1 MYIHFRADHL
11 ELDNQLLCSSLEKL
25 LNFSWVNNADLVLSL
40 VINNINTV
48 ITINTNTKLIQFFL
62 YQINLNRIECHSKI
76 VSEKLKQT
84 GMALLRK
91 TLRWCSICQLT
102 LSVMTRTLWS
112 TFNTVLHLCQ
122 MNNYDQITFLSIK
135 Y

>member
-48 ITINTNTKLIQFFL
+48 ITINTNAKLIQFFL

-84 GMALLRK
+84 GMALCKEDLK
-91 TLRWCSICQLT
+91 MVFCLPAHSQCYDTYFMKYIQPCPASLSDEQL
-102 LSVMTRTLWS
+102 
-112 TFNTVLHLCQ
+112 
-122 MNNYDQITFLSIK
+122 
-135 Y
+135 